1 MTILKLPLIAGLSPA
16 PTVQRYAYT
25 SGSET
30 VGAIV
35 GSAVTGVVDGTY
47 ASVWN
52 FDVTAWAVG
61 DYWVLVGGVSTP
73 NARPVPVRVNA
84 LGAFYEASWAVMD
97 VAHAAAVV
105 YPSAITGLCHVL
117 FAVTFNGD
125 AVAGATV
132 TATLEDDNN
141 TTNGLLA
148 ARTVE
153 SGTTDASGNC
163 ILTLIQFAQFTRGG
177 NYRIRVAD
185 TNRKLLTDRLVV
197 IPATSTA
204 NAEDLVDAA

>member
-1 MTILKLPLIAGLSPA
+1 MTILKLPLIAGLSPS

-25 SGSET
+25 PGSET

-61 DYWVLVGGVSTP
+61 DYWVLVSGVSTP

-84 LGAFYEASWAVMD
+84 LGAHYESSWAVMN

-105 YPSAITGLCHVL
+105 
-117 FAVTFNGD
+117 
-125 AVAGATV
+125 
-132 TATLEDDNN
+132 
-141 TTNGLLA
+141 
-148 ARTVE
+148 
-153 SGTTDASGNC
+153 
-163 ILTLIQFAQFTRGG
+163 
-177 NYRIRVAD
+177 
-185 TNRKLLTDRLVV
+185 
-197 IPATSTA
+197 
-204 NAEDLVDAA
+204 